1 MDIYTIREYCLSL
14 PHTEETTPFDETTLV
29 YKVGGRMFAVTSM
42 DSPDNVVVKCDPDKA
57 VELRDAHEEIT
68 TAWHFNKRHWNS
80 IRLDGDLSSDFITI
94 QIFESYA
101 GGKEKRHAESA
112 ARADSCRGKKLRIP
126 IIAGSIGRTGSAL
139 PRRTTGFPRTSNAA
153 TCRRTWVTAIHTGD
167 PIICRIMAET
177 RTCDSATRAAPYY
190 PAAAPMIS
198 YHGREEDIR
207 TLTRRKAVGLY
218 SRYS

>member
-1 MDIYTIREYCLSL
+1 MR
-14 PHTEETTPFDETTLV
+14 PRQ
-29 YKVGGRMFAVTSM
+29 GGRVARCARGDHDGMAFQQTPLEFDTSRRRFVVRLHH
-42 DSPDNVVVKCDPDKA
+42 DSD
-57 VELRDAHEEIT
+57 
-68 TAWHFNKRHWNS
+68 
-80 IRLDGDLSSDFITI
+80 IRIV
-94 QIFESYA
+94 YA

-177 RTCDSATRAAPYY
+177 RTCDSAPE
-190 PAAAPMIS
+190 P
-198 YHGREEDIR
+198 HR
-207 TLTRRKAVGLY
+207 TTLPPHQWSHTTDGKKILEH
-218 SRYS
+218 